1 MFFCNQNFSKSKNDH
16 IHFPNQAPC
25 RGNSRL
31 PAVWI
36 RPLYFVAARC
46 FIYSFCPTGDF
57 YCCCWQRCSLLPQDD
72 SCRRSVRSSA
82 AGREPK
88 QKKQPQE
95 KKKKS
100 VLDCRQTA
108 GGKTGNSRFA
118 SQSSIFR
125 AETLQQTRS
134 SFNASSKPPKLNI
147 LSYFPL
153 TSSSHTDVWLYLSFC
168 NDPQRSTMI
177 HQPGNSPSPVI
188 RADRPAAAAA
198 VWTNRSKTL
207 CTAW

>member
-1 MFFCNQNFSKSKNDH
+1 MSRQQSTASCL
-16 IHFPNQAPC
+16 
-25 RGNSRL
+25 NSSSLLRSSSLFYLQFLSDWRL
-31 PAVWI
+31 LLLLLAA
-36 RPLYFVAARC
+36 LLSVASRW
-46 FIYSFCPTGDF
+46 FLPSFCSF
-57 YCCCWQRCSLLPQDD
+57 V
-72 SCRRSVRSSA
+72 SCRPRA
-82 AGREPK
+82 QTEETATG
-88 QKKQPQE
+88 

-168 NDPQRSTMI
+168 NDPQWSTMI

>member
-1 MFFCNQNFSKSKNDH
+1 MSRQQSTASCL
-16 IHFPNQAPC
+16 
-25 RGNSRL
+25 NSSSLLRSSSLFYLQFLSDWRL
-31 PAVWI
+31 LLLLLAA
-36 RPLYFVAARC
+36 LLSVASRW
-46 FIYSFCPTGDF
+46 FLPSFCSF
-57 YCCCWQRCSLLPQDD
+57 V
-72 SCRRSVRSSA
+72 SCRPRA
-82 AGREPK
+82 QTEETATG
-88 QKKQPQE
+88 

-153 TSSSHTDVWLYLSFC
+153 TSSSHTDVGFICPSAMIH
-168 NDPQRSTMI
+168 NDPQWSTSQETVPVRWSGLI
-177 HQPGNSPSPVI
+177 GPLLLLLFGQIEAKLSAQRDSLQPSGPSG
-188 RADRPAAAAA
+188 D
-198 VWTNRSKTL
+198 L
-207 CTAW
+207 L